1 MQIGDQHRISTSSSC
16 QVQGTVSEIKAFGEG
31 TGRCLLVTYFVPG
44 YGYTQPF
51 MMPVGKESP
60 YLQDPTKRISRSMM
74 PSECMGKT
82 GAAFDWTLYEENIE
96 PQKKIVNAFVKR
108 FAEFEQ
114 SGRGLYIYSKCKG
127 SGKTFLACILANE
140 ITARRPFSMK
150 FITLPDLIEL
160 VKSKDELDRQTLEG
174 LYACRLLILDDIGA
188 HDGGQAWIN
197 EAIFRLIDYRYRERR
212 PVIFTSNC
220 EASKLD
226 CDERIA
232 DRIEAMTVPLPM
244 PEVRVRQKIAAR
256 ASGDFLKSV
265 MGA

>member
-1 MQIGDQHRISTSSSC
+1 MGFTRA
-16 QVQGTVSEIKAFGEG
+16 G
-31 TGRCLLVTYFVPG
+31 LLV
-44 YGYTQPF
+44 
-51 MMPVGKESP
+51 
-60 YLQDPTKRISRSMM
+60 
-74 PSECMGKT
+74 
-82 GAAFDWTLYEENIE
+82 
-96 PQKKIVNAFVKR
+96 
-108 FAEFEQ
+108 
-114 SGRGLYIYSKCKG
+114 
-127 SGKTFLACILANE
+127 
-140 ITARRPFSMK
+140 
-150 FITLPDLIEL
+150 
-160 VKSKDELDRQTLEG
+160 
-174 LYACRLLILDDIGA
+174 LDDIGA
-188 HDGGQAWIN
+188 HDGGKAWIN

>member
-1 MQIGDQHRISTSSSC
+1 M
-16 QVQGTVSEIKAFGEG
+16 QGTVTEIKAAGEKG
-31 TGRCLLVTYFVPG
+31 KRYLLVTYSVPG
-44 YGYTQPF
+44 YGITQPF
-51 MMPVGKESP
+51 MLPIGKETP
-60 YLQDPTKRISRSMM
+60 YGMDPLQRISRSMM
-74 PSECMGKT
+74 PSEYMGKT
-82 GAAFDWTLYEENIE
+82 GAAFDWTLYGENIE
-96 PQKKIVNAFVKR
+96 PQKKIVNAFVQR

-197 EAIFRLIDYRYRERR
+197 EAIFRLIDYRYRYRK

-220 EASKLD
+220 EVSKLD
-226 CDERIA
+226 CGERIA
-232 DRIEAMTVPLPM
+232 DRIEAMTIPLLM
-244 PEVRVRQKIAAR
+244 PEVRIRQKIAAR
-256 ASGDFLKSV
+256 ETGEFLKGV
-265 MGA
+265 MEP

>member
-1 MQIGDQHRISTSSSC
+1 
-16 QVQGTVSEIKAFGEG
+16 
-31 TGRCLLVTYFVPG
+31 
-44 YGYTQPF
+44 
-51 MMPVGKESP
+51 
-60 YLQDPTKRISRSMM
+60 M
-74 PSECMGKT
+74 PSEYMGKT

-188 HDGGQAWIN
+188 HDGGKAWIN

>member
-1 MQIGDQHRISTSSSC
+1 
-16 QVQGTVSEIKAFGEG
+16 
-31 TGRCLLVTYFVPG
+31 
-44 YGYTQPF
+44 
-51 MMPVGKESP
+51 
-60 YLQDPTKRISRSMM
+60 M
-74 PSECMGKT
+74 PSEYMGKT

-127 SGKTFLACILANE
+127 SGKPFLACILANE

-188 HDGGQAWIN
+188 HDGGKAWIN

>member
-31 TGRCLLVTYFVPG
+31 AGRCLLVTYFVPG

-74 PSECMGKT
+74 PSEYMGKT

-114 SGRGLYIYSKCKG
+114 SGRGLYIYTKCKG

>member
-1 MQIGDQHRISTSSSC
+1 
-16 QVQGTVSEIKAFGEG
+16 
-31 TGRCLLVTYFVPG
+31 
-44 YGYTQPF
+44 
-51 MMPVGKESP
+51 
-60 YLQDPTKRISRSMM
+60 M
-74 PSECMGKT
+74 PSEYMGKT

-140 ITARRPFSMK
+140 ITARCPFSMK

>member
-1 MQIGDQHRISTSSSC
+1 M
-16 QVQGTVSEIKAFGEG
+16 QGTVTEIKAAGEKG
-31 TGRCLLVTYFVPG
+31 KRCLLVTYSVPG
-44 YGYTQPF
+44 YGITQPF
-51 MMPVGKESP
+51 MLPVGKETP
-60 YLQDPTKRISRSMM
+60 YGMDPLQRISRSMM
-74 PSECMGKT
+74 PSEYMGKT
-82 GAAFDWTLYEENIE
+82 GAAFDWTLYGENIE

-150 FITLPDLIEL
+150 FITLSDLIEL

-197 EAIFRLIDYRYRERR
+197 EAIFRLIDYRYRYRK

-220 EASKLD
+220 EVSKLD
-226 CDERIA
+226 CGERIA
-232 DRIEAMTVPLPM
+232 DRIEAMTIPLLM
-244 PEVRVRQKIAAR
+244 PEVRIRQKIAAR
-256 ASGDFLKSV
+256 ETGEFLKGV
-265 MGA
+265 MEP

>member
-1 MQIGDQHRISTSSSC
+1 M
-16 QVQGTVSEIKAFGEG
+16 QGTVTEIKAAGEKG
-31 TGRCLLVTYFVPG
+31 KRCLLVTYSVPG
-44 YGYTQPF
+44 YGITQPF
-51 MMPVGKESP
+51 MLPVGKETP
-60 YLQDPTKRISRSMM
+60 YGMDPLQRISRSMM
-74 PSECMGKT
+74 PSEYMGKT
-82 GAAFDWTLYEENIE
+82 GAAFDWTLYGENIE

-150 FITLPDLIEL
+150 FITLSDLIEL

-197 EAIFRLIDYRYRERR
+197 EAIFRLIDYRYRYRK

-220 EASKLD
+220 EVSKLD
-226 CDERIA
+226 CGERIA
-232 DRIEAMTVPLPM
+232 DRIEAMTIPLLM
-244 PEVRVRQKIAAR
+244 PEVRIRQKIAAR
-256 ASGDFLKSV
+256 ETGEFLKGV
-265 MGA
+265 M